1 MAKKNKKQ
9 FKDHALEALEKFPS
23 GKVFCAI
30 VVAILLA
37 VILYIV
43 TLFLLSR

>member
-1 MAKKNKKQ
+1 MAKKDKFKKY
-9 FKDHALEALEKFPS
+9 ALEAVEKLPS
-23 GKVFCAI
+23 AKVLCAI
-30 VVAILLA
+30 VIAILLA